1 MYQIRDRPRA
11 FLVVIYRLYK
21 KSIPIIINPTLI
33 VFRFMGMFVNGGG
46 LSRSILS

>member
-1 MYQIRDRPRA
+1 MPQIRDRSRA

-21 KSIPIIINPTLI
+21 KTTPIIINPILI
-33 VFRFMGMFVNGGG
+33 VFIFIGMFVNGGG